1 MTASPAVQL
10 TLPARPENVAVA
22 RQALSGLA
30 SALALDATVV
40 TDMKMALSEACTN
53 VVVHAY
59 PDGDVGDME
68 IELHPEGESLHIVVR
83 DTGAGIRPRPEK
95 HEHALG
101 LGLPLMA
108 SLADDFEIHGA
119 GENGT
124 EVRMTFPLVPNQAE
138 A

>member
-1 MTASPAVQL
+1 MTATPAVRL

-22 RQALSGLA
+22 RQALGGLA
-30 SALALDATVV
+30 SALDIDSAVL

-59 PDGDVGDME
+59 PDGEGTME
-68 IELHPEGESLHIVVR
+68 VEMHPEGEAVRIVVR
-83 DTGAGIRPRPEK
+83 DTGAGIKPRPER

-108 SLADDFEIHGA
+108 SLADDFEIHGS
-119 GENGT
+119 GQGT
-124 EVRMTFPLVPNQAE
+124 EVRMIFPLERPE
-138 A
+138 IDP

>member
-1 MTASPAVQL
+1 MTATPAVHL

-22 RQALSGLA
+22 RQALGGLA
-30 SALALDATVV
+30 SALGLDVTIL

-59 PDGDVGDME
+59 PDGEGDME
-68 IELHPEGESLHIVVR
+68 IELHPEGENLHIVVR
-83 DTGAGIRPRPEK
+83 DAGAGIKPRPEK
-95 HEHALG
+95 FEHALG

-108 SLADDFEIHGA
+108 SLAEDFEIHGGSGA
-119 GENGT
+119 GT
-124 EVRMTFPLVPNQAE
+124 EVRMTFPLQASE